1 MSKLKTSLLTVTIV
15 FSVFAIYVIFM
26 SSGSGIGINVQYVG
40 ASGGCNDQ
48 KPVLVTITNRMP
60 LPINKYAFQISAKRD
75 GYSTDVRRDL
85 FFKESDKIIPAFG
98 SDRLCWSAPQS
109 DKLAAAYTVIN
120 QYGSLAAAAQSAV
133 IEEENKENPSL
144 QWSGKVG
151 YAVWDFGIRYSNY

>member
-1 MSKLKTSLLTVTIV
+1 MSKLKISLLTVIIA
-15 FSVFAIYVIFM
+15 FSIFVLYVIFV

-48 KPVLVTITNRMP
+48 TPVLVTITNRMP

-75 GYSTDVRRDL
+75 GYSTDVRRDQ

-109 DKLAAAYTVIN
+109 DK
-120 QYGSLAAAAQSAV
+120 LAAAAQSAV